1 MLNGRA
7 ELTGYRGRMVA
18 ADADSWGYPGSRWW
32 KFDFHSHTPASYD
45 YRDRDSVTPEDWL
58 LGYMRAGVDCVA
70 VTDHNSGAWTD
81 RLKSALV
88 EIERQEHPEFRP
100 LHLFPGVEI
109 TASDGTHVLAILDPD
124 KGTSDVDRLVGLTEL
139 QESDDEHNHISSKS
153 VIEVLR
159 LIADRQAIAIPAH
172 VDRARGLWKMNG
184 NALEAVLASDHV
196 FAIEVADRSAP
207 KPEQYE
213 QRKLGWAEV
222 LGSDS
227 HRLTGTGE
235 AGHPGSH
242 YTWVKMEKPNLDGLR
257 LALLD
262 GARFSIRRS
271 DDPEPLS
278 PPPPPDQRICSIAIH
293 QAQLMGRR
301 EPETL
306 GFSPWLN
313 VLIGGRGTG
322 KSTVLH
328 CLRLAAR
335 RESELDKLDQHSSTR
350 TTFERFNRQPTG
362 RDDSGGLTADTHISW
377 TLSRHGVMHRVHWP
391 AEPGDSDTIVEDQ
404 SPDGGWVA
412 SAAQHVDEQR
422 FPIRLFSQ
430 GQIAELAGDNQSA
443 LLKLIDEGAKSI
455 QSEQAL
461 DEARSAVMA
470 TRGSLR
476 ALDAKLAQH
485 PQVTVEL
492 GDVERKLAEFED
504 SGHAM
509 TIQAYQRSQR
519 QLREI
524 DRHFEAA
531 RTAAQRVDELAA
543 TLVVED
549 IRADIFDPAHEADG
563 DALAAINAG
572 RSAIGDTASRLRQAA
587 EHLRNVVSEQRSQ
600 LATGTWQRQL
610 DAVLAEYDAIADA
623 RDGDANRYAAE
634 HTRLVQERQL
644 LADALEEL
652 ESANTGRKDLADQE
666 ANEMERLRQAR
677 RALSN
682 SRVQFLADTLAENWY
697 VRIHLVPYG
706 DNLGAAEHS
715 LREALGL
722 DGTTFER
729 EIGGSNEA
737 ASADAIVNR
746 LLTGLPEESDMRSNE
761 VERRLAELRAQFTDA
776 CTGAR
781 AVFGTRFDRHLKNKH
796 DKAPEFLDRLLT
808 WFPPDSLH
816 VKHRMP
822 GSREEFRSIDQ
833 GSAGQRA
840 AAMLAFLLAHGD
852 EPLVLDQPEDDLD
865 NQLIYDLVV
874 QQIRENKLRRQVIAV
889 THNPNIVVNGDAEMV
904 NVLDFTRGQC
914 IVLNEGSLQNPA
926 VRDQVCEVMEGG
938 RVALERRYRRLEAG

>member
-1 MLNGRA
+1 MPS
-7 ELTGYRGRMVA
+7 
-18 ADADSWGYPGSRWW
+18 ADASTCDYPGSRWW

-70 VTDHNSGAWTD
+70 VTDHNSGAWID

-88 EIERQEHPEFRP
+88 EIEQQEHPEFRP

-124 KGTSDVDRLVGLTEL
+124 KTTSDVDRLVGLTEL

-172 VDRARGLWKMNG
+172 VDRARGLWQMNG

-235 AGHPGSH
+235 AGHPGSD

-271 DDPEPLS
+271 DDSEPLS

-293 QAQLMGRR
+293 EAKLMGRR

-306 GFSPWLN
+306 SFSPWLN

-350 TTFERFNRQPTG
+350 TTFERFNRQPSG

-377 TLSRHGVMHRVHWP
+377 ALSRHGVMHRVHWP
-391 AEPGDSDTIVEDQ
+391 AEPGDSDTIVEDKA
-404 SPDGGWVA
+404 PDGGWVA

-455 QSEQAL
+455 QREQAL
-461 DEARSAVMA
+461 EAARSAVMT

-476 ALDAKLAQH
+476 AVDAELARH
-485 PQVTVEL
+485 PQVTVEF
-492 GDVERKLAEFED
+492 GDVERKLTEFED
-504 SGHAM
+504 SGQAT

-524 DRHFEAA
+524 DRHFDLAQ
-531 RTAAQRVDELAA
+531 TAAQRVDELAD
-543 TLVVED
+543 TLLVED
-549 IRADIFDPAHEADG
+549 IRADIFDPADEVDG
-563 DALAAINAG
+563 DALAAINASG
-572 RSAIGDTASRLRQAA
+572 GAIGDAANQLRQAA
-587 EHLRNVVSEQRSQ
+587 EHLRDVVSEQRLQ
-600 LATGTWQRQL
+600 LAAGTWQRQH
-610 DAVLAEYDAIADA
+610 DAVLAEYNAIADSQ
-623 RDGDANRYAAE
+623 DGAANGYAAE

-644 LADALEEL
+644 LTDALEAL
-652 ESANTGRKDLADQE
+652 ESTVTDREALAGQL
-666 ANEMERLRQAR
+666 ASQMERLRQAR
-677 RALSN
+677 RALSDT
-682 SRVQFLADTLAENWY
+682 RVQFLAETLAQNRY
-697 VRIHLVPYG
+697 VRIQLVPYG
-706 DNLGAAEHS
+706 DNLRAAEYS

-722 DGTTFER
+722 DGFTFER
-729 EIGGSNEA
+729 EIGGGHEE

-746 LLTGLPEESDMRSNE
+746 LLVGLPEESDVRSNE
-761 VERRLAELRAQFTDA
+761 VERRLVELRAQFTDA
-776 CTGAR
+776 CTGAG
-781 AVFGTRFDRHLKNKH
+781 AAFGTRFDRHLKNKH

-852 EPLVLDQPEDDLD
+852 EPLILDQPEDDLD

-874 QQIRENKLRRQVIAV
+874 QQIRENKLRRQIIAV

-904 NVLDFTRGQC
+904 NVLDFARGQC
-914 IVLNEGSLQNPA
+914 VVSDEGSLQNPA

-938 RVALERRYRRLEAG
+938 RVALEQRYRRLEAGQSRT